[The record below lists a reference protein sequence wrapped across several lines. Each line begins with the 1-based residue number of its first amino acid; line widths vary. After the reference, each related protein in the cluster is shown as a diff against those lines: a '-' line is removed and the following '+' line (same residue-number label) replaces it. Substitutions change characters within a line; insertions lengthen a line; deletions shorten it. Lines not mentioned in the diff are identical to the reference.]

1 MCMSMSINEN
11 NNDPSFAINPSLKID
26 HVHLRVS
33 SLKESVNFYQSI
45 LGFRNLKEKS
55 NTKIAFLT
63 YTENNTNNDADSEKK
78 KRVSPLLV
86 LTEIDNDNKIK
97 DKIIKKEAGLY
108 HFAIL
113 LSERKD
119 LAAFLRHI
127 QENLEPQ
134 FYEGMADHAVS
145 ESIYLHDPDYNGIEV
160 YRDRL
165 PSQWKWNGDKVYM
178 VTEPLD
184 VKDLFIQ
191 NPNEKWTGL
200 PSDTT
205 IGHVHLHV
213 SNLNKSRKF
222 YHNIFGLYHTA
233 SFPGAYFFAADHYHH
248 HVATNIWL
256 GTNILPNNDKNSK
269 PGLDH
274 YAVRL
279 PYDKKEIDELK
290 RRFVG
295 LGIPVNET
303 TMISE
308 MQQEQPSSF
317 HVYDPD
323 GIKIQF
329 FFN

>member
-1 MCMSMSINEN
+1 
-11 NNDPSFAINPSLKID
+11 
-26 HVHLRVS
+26 
-33 SLKESVNFYQSI
+33 
-45 LGFRNLKEKS
+45 
-55 NTKIAFLT
+55 
-63 YTENNTNNDADSEKK
+63 
-78 KRVSPLLV
+78 
-86 LTEIDNDNKIK
+86 
-97 DKIIKKEAGLY
+97 
-108 HFAIL
+108 
-113 LSERKD
+113 
-119 LAAFLRHI
+119 
-127 QENLEPQ
+127 
-134 FYEGMADHAVS
+134 MADHAVS
-145 ESIYLHDPDYNGIEV
+145 ESIYLHDPDHNGIEV

-178 VTEPLD
+178 ITEPLD
-184 VKDLFIQ
+184 IKDLFIQ
-191 NPNEKWTGL
+191 NPDEKWTGL
-200 PSDTT
+200 PSNTT

-256 GTNILPNNDKNSK
+256 GTNILPANDKDSK

-279 PYDKKEIDELK
+279 PYDKKEIDDLK

-295 LGIPVNET
+295 LGISVNET
-303 TMISE
+303 TLISE